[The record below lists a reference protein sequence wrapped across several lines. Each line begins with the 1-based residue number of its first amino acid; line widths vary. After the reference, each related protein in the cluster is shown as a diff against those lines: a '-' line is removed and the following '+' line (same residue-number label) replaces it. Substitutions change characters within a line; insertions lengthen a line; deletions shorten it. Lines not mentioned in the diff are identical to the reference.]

1 MSRFWQGLDIVIVFI
16 SMFKI
21 LHLIQSEN
29 ISLRILQLLYYP
41 EGVNKLKRVSS
52 FQGNTP

>member
-52 FQGNTP
+52 FQGSTP